1 MKIGAFAKK
10 NGVSIDTL
18 RHYMSLGLLLPSK
31 AKSQYAFDSRCQEAF
46 NEVTHLKSL
55 GFSLQEIKDI
65 FVVNQLGK
73 LTSIQKEACYKDVF
87 KVKRDSVRAEI
98 EKLEQKATLLEEEL
112 QRLDTLKDTKKFS
125 LGLELQ
131 WLGHLCCH
139 RCGEPLVLMEALVD
153 DNRVLSGSLKCAC
166 GTGYRV
172 VEGIVCQGELSTEEH
187 PPIDV
192 QSYIQHTDE
201 DYLLKVYKTL
211 EWFFQNIPFES
222 LSKKLI
228 LELGSGSGF
237 FLRRMY
243 DSLPEDA
250 LYIAVDSNYEKLR
263 ALKETMEKADSKK
276 ALMFICTDFQCIP
289 LKEASVDAICDFTG
303 TSNYSF
309 DNGDFLL
316 SLIQRYYKND
326 AELYGAY
333 IVFKNFSHESQIS
346 PGFRP
351 NFTKACLEEGIEQL
365 GFVKRLEYLSNT
377 VSKGG
382 IYEDYFKDDEKVAAY
397 CFIGKRSG

>member
-10 NGVSIDTL
+10 NQVSIDTL

-73 LTSIQKEACYKDVF
+73 ITSIQKEACYKDVF
-87 KVKRDSVRAEI
+87 KIKRDSVRAEI
-98 EKLEQKATLLEEEL
+98 GKLEQKVALLEEEL
-112 QRLDTLKDTKKFS
+112 QRLDALKDTKKFS

-139 RCGEPLVLMEALVD
+139 HCGGPLILKEALID
-153 DNRVLSGSLKCAC
+153 DNRVISGRLKCSC

-172 VEGIVCQGELSTEEH
+172 VDGIVCQEELNTEGY

-192 QSYIQHTDE
+192 QSYIKHTDE

-211 EWFFQNIPFES
+211 EWFFRNIPFEG

-237 FLRRMY
+237 FLRRIY

-250 LYIAVDSNYEKLR
+250 LYIAVDSNYEKLK

-276 ALMFICTDFQCIP
+276 ALIFICTDFLCIP
-289 LKEASVDAICDFTG
+289 LKAASVDVVCDFTG

-309 DNGDFLL
+309 DNKGFLL
-316 SLIQRYYKND
+316 SLIQRYYKKD

-333 IVFKNFSHESQIS
+333 IVFKNFSHESQI
-346 PGFRP
+346 PPDFRP
-351 NFTKACLEEGIEQL
+351 NFRKDCLEERIEQL
-365 GFVKRLEYLSNT
+365 GFVKHVEYLSNT

-382 IYEDYFKDDEKVAAY
+382 IYESYFKDDEKVAAY